1 MIKIRDQ
8 NLSFFPITKVNYP
21 FSDPLNVQNSNLCQT
36 NIQNIKSVQKY
47 GTTKYKN
54 AQKKK
59 KPQKQITNV
68 IHKNRFLIISMVGRA
83 EVKKGCHFFLI
94 TIMKWE

>member
-1 MIKIRDQ
+1 MQMTKMIKISDQ

-21 FSDPLNVQNSNLCQT
+21 FSDPLNIQNYNICQT

-47 GTTKYKN
+47 GTTKYKI

-59 KPQKQITNV
+59 NTKTNY
-68 IHKNRFLIISMVGRA
+68 K
-83 EVKKGCHFFLI
+83 CHSY
-94 TIMKWE
+94 K

>member
-59 KPQKQITNV
+59 K
-68 IHKNRFLIISMVGRA
+68 HKNKLLMLFIKID
-83 EVKKGCHFFLI
+83 F
-94 TIMKWE
+94 

>member
-1 MIKIRDQ
+1 MQMTKMIKIRDQ

-21 FSDPLNVQNSNLCQT
+21 FSDPLNVQNYNICQT

-47 GTTKYKN
+47 GTTKCKN

-59 KPQKQITNV
+59 N
-68 IHKNRFLIISMVGRA
+68 HKNKLQVLFIQIDLY
-83 EVKKGCHFFLI
+83 L
-94 TIMKWE
+94 